1 MAELNHNRFDQDEH
15 EKYYFGCSSTEVYD
29 SFKYSIIKCI
39 TSFMDECRKTLLE
52 ENRHVDKELIGSE
65 IEALKE
71 VYLKACFEELEK
83 FKGVLQ
89 DIFSIPPNVD
99 SLRKE
104 VEELEKE
111 FLREKMFLEILKQ
124 EKEIIVKLQ
133 PILLDTKMALSN
145 LKNEE
150 GIEKKE
156 KLQKLLK
163 RHDTFLKNLVCN
175 TKIFNI

>member
-1 MAELNHNRFDQDEH
+1 
-15 EKYYFGCSSTEVYD
+15 
-29 SFKYSIIKCI
+29 
-39 TSFMDECRKTLLE
+39 MDECRKTLLE

-71 VYLKACFEELEK
+71 VYLKACFEELAK

-89 DIFSIPPNVD
+89 DIFSIPPNVDIYKKSKDRFYTQEQVD

-163 RHDTFLKNLVCN
+163 RHGTYLKNLVCN